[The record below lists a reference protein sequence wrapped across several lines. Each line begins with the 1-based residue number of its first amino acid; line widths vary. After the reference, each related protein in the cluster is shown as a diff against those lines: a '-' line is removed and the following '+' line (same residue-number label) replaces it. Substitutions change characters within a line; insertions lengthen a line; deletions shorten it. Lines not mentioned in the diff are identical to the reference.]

1 MDMKYK
7 SVRFLSILLFFG
19 MAWIL
24 SACNHTDKGTERAS
38 AGQPATQSDTVPQDN
53 RPAIVA
59 FGDSLTAGAGVEPGM
74 NYPSQLQQKIDAEG
88 YRYEV
93 INAGVSG
100 ETSSQ
105 GLNRIQDVLDLHP
118 AIAIIELGANDGLRG
133 MPVSTTRQ
141 NLEVIINRF
150 QSAGS
155 KVILAGMRVPP
166 NYGLQYANAFSQLFR
181 EVAGKTDVA
190 LIPFFLEGVG
200 GNPALNQ
207 DDGIHP
213 TAEGYKIV
221 VESVWKSLKPLL

>member
-1 MDMKYK
+1 MKNT
-7 SVRFLSILLFFG
+7 SLRFLSILLFFG
-19 MAWIL
+19 TAWFF
-24 SACNHTDKGTERAS
+24 SGCNHADKGKEMSS
-38 AGQPATQSDTVPQDN
+38 AHEGAIQSDTVRQED

-88 YRYEV
+88 YRYRV

-105 GLNRIQDVLDLHP
+105 GLSRIQDVLDLQP
-118 AIAIIELGANDGLRG
+118 VIAIVELGANDGLRG

-141 NLEVIINRF
+141 NLEAIIKRF

-166 NYGLQYANAFSQLFR
+166 NYGLQYTNAFSQLFR
-181 EVAGKTDVA
+181 DVAGKSDVA

-221 VESVWKSLKPLL
+221 VERVWKTLKPLL